1 MFYFGAFFRYLLMTT
16 ASGQWMSL
24 KQTSLQV
31 SSLLWAHIF
40 VWSYCPVCCKMAEE
54 TPNMMGARWLTS
66 FTHFRSRCVCV
77 SADCYGFSRVI
88 HSLSRSGCGFPVP
101 WRESAGQ
108 CLHGLQR
115 LHLCLWTDR
124 WDVYNHSQ
132 LYLVHPNTFLP
143 PTDC

>member
-31 SSLLWAHIF
+31 SSLFWAHIF
-40 VWSYCPVCCKMAEE
+40 VWFYCPVCCKMVEE
-54 TPNMMGARWLTS
+54 TPKMIGARWLTS
-66 FTHFRSRCVCV
+66 FTHFKSRCVCV
-77 SADCYGFSRVI
+77 SADCCGFNRVLC
-88 HSLSRSGCGFPVP
+88 SLSRSGCGFPVP

-108 CLHGLQR
+108 CLHGLQC

-132 LYLVHPNTFLP
+132 LYLLHPNTFLP